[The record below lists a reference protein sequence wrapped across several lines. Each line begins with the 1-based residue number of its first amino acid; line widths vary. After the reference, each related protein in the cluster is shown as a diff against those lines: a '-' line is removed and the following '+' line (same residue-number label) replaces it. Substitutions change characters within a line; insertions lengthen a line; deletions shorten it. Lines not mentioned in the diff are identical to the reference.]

1 VAGRP
6 LRPATD
12 RRLGEPLPHQLA
24 NPTWAHP
31 SARGLTIP
39 RFHPK
44 ISCGISPAFAGLF
57 PTKGQIPMYYAPVRR
72 SSARIATPVTARLAC
87 VKHAASVQ
95 SEPGSNSS
103 VQWFELKR
111 DPKLQTCPVLPGRL
125 DAWLLAVA
133 PMNGHLTRVPT
144 QITCNFLKSAR
155 AAKVLGRA
163 AYYARRP
170 GPRTAHN
177 TPHEPARPVLS
188 RTARGR
194 GARSIAPRL
203 GESTAFGP
211 RQERRIET
219 RTKARFPACRR

>member
-1 VAGRP
+1 MAGRP

-144 QITCNFLKSAR
+144 QITCKFLDSTSVAE
-155 AAKVLGRA
+155 GR
-163 AYYARRP
+163 R
-170 GPRTAHN
+170 
-177 TPHEPARPVLS
+177 
-188 RTARGR
+188 RGR
-194 GARSIAPRL
+194 NYRREPHSVNLCIQTLTTRRENRGGIRCVRARIIGSEIAL
-203 GESTAFGP
+203 STH
-211 RQERRIET
+211 RREIAQ
-219 RTKARFPACRR
+219 K